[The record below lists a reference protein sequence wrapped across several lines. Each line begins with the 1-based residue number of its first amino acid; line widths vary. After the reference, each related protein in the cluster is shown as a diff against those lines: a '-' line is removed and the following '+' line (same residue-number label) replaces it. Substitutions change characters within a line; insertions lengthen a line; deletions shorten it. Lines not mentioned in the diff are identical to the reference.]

1 MGLNGR
7 PPWYKARV
15 RNSVPE
21 LVPQINCP
29 SCNTPNDEE
38 NRFCCDCGK
47 PLKAA
52 VTAQPMGAVTQPASG
67 YAPPSTL
74 LAPSTLLQE
83 RYRITQLVG
92 QGGMGAI
99 YLANDTRFSSKVCIV
114 KEMLD
119 HFTDPEQREIATQ
132 NFYREADLLANLDH
146 NAIPEVYDRF
156 TEANR
161 HYLVMEYI
169 QGTDLEQRMHESMAP
184 FDEKSVIGWA
194 IQCCDVLS
202 YLHHQKPPIIYRDM
216 KPANLILTHF
226 GKIYLVDFGIARFFN
241 PQARGT
247 MIGTQGYAPPEQYR
261 GQVEQRTDIYALG
274 ATMHYLLTNR
284 DPQNEA
290 PFSFPPVRQLNAEV
304 SEALENI
311 ITKMLEPELERRYQ
325 TCDELLAELILL
337 GGHETGAVRN
347 CPHCG
352 ARISRGRQFCPNC
365 RGYIAAHHTSTYDKI
380 HAKALTARNLDPA
393 LADLADGR
401 GGALWQQPWFLAVV
415 VPLSMAIGAFLAW
428 LLLRQPTGGA
438 A

>member
-1 MGLNGR
+1 M
-7 PPWYKARV
+7 
-15 RNSVPE
+15 
-21 LVPQINCP
+21 NCP
-29 SCNTPNDEE
+29 FCSTYNDPE

-52 VTAQPMGAVTQPASG
+52 VTAVAGPGVTQPAASTSG
-67 YAPPSTL
+67 GSNHL
-74 LAPSTLLQE
+74 LAPSTLLQD

-119 HFTDPEQREIATQ
+119 HFHDPEQRDIATQ
-132 NFYREADLLANLDH
+132 NFYREADLLANLRH

-169 QGTDLEQRMHESMAP
+169 NGADLEQKMHESGGP
-184 FDEKSVIGWA
+184 FEEKGVQGWA
-194 IQCCDVLS
+194 IQVCDVLS

-216 KPANLILTHF
+216 KPANLILTGF

-274 ATMHYLLTNR
+274 ATMHYLLTGR
-284 DPQNEA
+284 DPQNEP
-290 PFSFPPVRQLNAEV
+290 PFSFPPVRTLNPAI
-304 SEALENI
+304 SETTERTVMKCLETDI
-311 ITKMLEPELERRYQ
+311 DKRYASA
-325 TCDELLAELILL
+325 DELLAELIAT
-337 GGHETGAVRN
+337 GGEQTGAVRN
-347 CPHCG
+347 CPHCSKP
-352 ARISRGRQFCPNC
+352 ISRGRQFCPHC
-365 RGYIAAHHTSTYDKI
+365 RNYIAAHHTTTHDKI
-380 HAKALTARNLDPA
+380 HERALTARNLAMPTTA
-393 LADLADGR
+393 TKAPFTR
-401 GGALWQQPWFLAVV
+401 QPWFLVLAGVMLFVLAFIAAYFLLKV
-415 VPLSMAIGAFLAW
+415 VP
-428 LLLRQPTGGA
+428 Q
-438 A
+438 

>member
-1 MGLNGR
+1 M
-7 PPWYKARV
+7 
-15 RNSVPE
+15 
-21 LVPQINCP
+21 NCP
-29 SCNTPNDEE
+29 YCSTSNDPD

-52 VTAQPMGAVTQPASG
+52 VTAVAGSPQSTPTQPASSYG
-67 YAPPSTL
+67 SSSL
-74 LAPSTLLQE
+74 LAPSTLLQD

-119 HFTDPEQREIATQ
+119 HFHDPEQRDLATQ
-132 NFYREADLLANLDH
+132 NFYREADLLANLKH
-146 NAIPEVYDRF
+146 NSIPEVFDRF

-169 QGTDLEQRMHESMAP
+169 NGADLEQRMHENGGP
-184 FDEKSVIGWA
+184 FDEKAVLGWA
-194 IQCCDVLS
+194 IQVCDVLS

-226 GKIYLVDFGIARFFN
+226 GKVYLVDFGIARFFN

-274 ATMHYLLTNR
+274 ATMHYLLTGR
-284 DPQNEA
+284 DPQNEP
-290 PFSFPPVRQLNAEV
+290 PFSFPPIRSLNPII
-304 SEALENI
+304 SEDTERMV
-311 ITKMLEPELERRYQ
+311 TRMLDPDIEKRNA
-325 TCDELLAELILL
+325 TADDLLAELIGV
-337 GGHETGAVRN
+337 GGEATGAVRD

-352 ARISRGRQFCPNC
+352 KRISRGRQFCPHC
-365 RGYIAAHHTSTYDKI
+365 RNYIAAHHTSTHDNI
-380 HAKALTARNLDPA
+380 HRAATARNLSMPTTQTTTPIYQQA
-393 LADLADGR
+393 WFMVV
-401 GGALWQQPWFLAVV
+401 GAVFFFAAAVGV
-415 VPLSMAIGAFLAW
+415 AW
-428 LLLRQPTGGA
+428 TILQMTGK
-438 A
+438 